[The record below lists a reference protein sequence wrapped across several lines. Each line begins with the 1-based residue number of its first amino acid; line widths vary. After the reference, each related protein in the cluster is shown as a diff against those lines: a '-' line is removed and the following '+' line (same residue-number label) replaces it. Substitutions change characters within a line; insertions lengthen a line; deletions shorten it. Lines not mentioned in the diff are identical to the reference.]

1 MKKIAISISLML
13 MLGAGAMAQSSDKPD
28 AGPSDR
34 LGKRQVVRTYEKF
47 PDSSGDDQEFT
58 ATTYESKPGD
68 KVYDEDTYVRYE
80 VKNKANNGVGFYP
93 TIRVVKEGGSK

>member
-1 MKKIAISISLML
+1 MKKIAISLSLML
-13 MLGAGAMAQSSDKPD
+13 MLGAAAMAQSNDKPD
-28 AGPSDR
+28 TGPTDR

-68 KVYDEDTYVRYE
+68 QMYDDDTYVRYE
-80 VKNKANNGVGFYP
+80 VKNDANDGVRYNP
-93 TIRVVKEGGSK
+93 TIRVIKEGWSK